1 MRSLACVAYCLCL
14 VLAVAKAASGYG
26 TEVEFWCPEGCCWRE
41 KVHDTHEKRE
51 GRTTMHLE
59 CVNTTKGKD
68 CPGDAR
74 VIGRGEG
81 VVPQGMSNEEC
92 VSKNTGEGLFAQIH
106 FASLP
111 QKRQAT

>member
-14 VLAVAKAASGYG
+14 VLAVAKAARGAGY
-26 TEVEFWCPEGCCWRE
+26 EDEFWCPKGCCWRE
-41 KVHDTHEKRE
+41 IQNDKRARVE
-51 GRTTMHLE
+51 GSSAMHLE

-74 VIGRGEG
+74 VIGLGEG
-81 VVPQGMSNEEC
+81 VVPQGMSNKEC

-106 FASLP
+106 FAPLL
-111 QKRQAT
+111 QKGQAT